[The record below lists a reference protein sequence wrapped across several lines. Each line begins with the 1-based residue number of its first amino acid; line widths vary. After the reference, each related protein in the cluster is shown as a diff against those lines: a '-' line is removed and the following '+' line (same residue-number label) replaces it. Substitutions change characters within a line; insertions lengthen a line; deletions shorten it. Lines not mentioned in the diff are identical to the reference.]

1 MRLTRFLGGLGAG
14 VGALAALTLVS
25 ASPAG
30 AQPAITV
37 TPDTDLVDFQ
47 TVTVSGSG
55 FPANIDLGMAQ
66 CSTGGPPTLESCD
79 LDTSVIILSDAAGA
93 FTADFVVERLIETPA
108 AGDVDCAEA
117 PGTCVLG
124 AAPLD
129 ISEFAVAPL
138 AFDPDVPPQPRLEI
152 GVSVDPVGSV
162 TPKTGTG
169 TISGTVTC
177 SSPAE
182 VFVDIFASQRAGR
195 VDVQGFAFTEA
206 MACDGSATWT
216 ADLQGANGRFVGG
229 KLNVDV
235 FAFGFDGQQFDEA
248 QEITEIRL
256 RGGR

>member
-1 MRLTRFLGGLGAG
+1 MRLTRLFGGVGAG
-14 VGALAALTLVS
+14 VAALAAVTLVA
-25 ASPAG
+25 ASPAS

-55 FPANIDLGMAQ
+55 FPANTTLGIVMCTAD
-66 CSTGGPPTLESCD
+66 SASEADCD
-79 LDTSVIILSDAAGA
+79 LNTSGLILSDAAGA
-93 FTADFVVERLIETPA
+93 VATDFTVERLIETPA
-108 AGDVDCAEA
+108 SGEVDCGAT
-117 PGTCVLG
+117 PGTCVLIV
-124 AAPLD
+124 ATLD
-129 ISEFAVAPL
+129 GSQVAQAPL

-206 MACDGSATWT
+206 IACDGSATWT

-256 RGGR
+256 KGGR